1 MEDIRDIL
9 QEMGYSLI
17 DSGPNYRSCPI
28 YRDSDSKDVLSIE
41 KNTGKWYDFKER
53 VGGSF
58 EDLVKITLK
67 LNNANEVRDWLSKKS
82 IVITPREEVKPLIEE
97 PKTYPQEYL
106 TKLLPIHDYWI
117 NRGVSKETLET
128 FKGGYVKTGKMAGRY
143 TFPIFNGKQEIIGF
157 AGRDTFSNQ
166 DRPKWKIIGRKN
178 NFCYP
183 LVVNKNIIRQ
193 LKQVYIVESIGDM
206 LSLWEAGVK
215 NVIVTFGLDL
225 SSNVINFLLKIDV
238 DKINIS
244 FNNDSENNSAGNL
257 AAQSAYSKLINFFDS
272 NQISIKLPSKKDFGE
287 MTKEE
292 ILQWKNKI

>member
-1 MEDIRDIL
+1 
-9 QEMGYSLI
+9 
-17 DSGPNYRSCPI
+17 
-28 YRDSDSKDVLSIE
+28 
-41 KNTGKWYDFKER
+41 
-53 VGGSF
+53 
-58 EDLVKITLK
+58 
-67 LNNANEVRDWLSKKS
+67 
-82 IVITPREEVKPLIEE
+82 
-97 PKTYPQEYL
+97 
-106 TKLLPIHDYWI
+106 
-117 NRGVSKETLET
+117 
-128 FKGGYVKTGKMAGRY
+128 
-143 TFPIFNGKQEIIGF
+143 
-157 AGRDTFSNQ
+157 
-166 DRPKWKIIGRKN
+166 
-178 NFCYP
+178 
-183 LVVNKNIIRQ
+183 
-193 LKQVYIVESIGDM
+193 M